1 MAPSL
6 SFPNSYYYPNLKG
19 VVQGAVS
26 YLYGVGGMQKRMQK
40 GMQNKCV

>member
-6 SFPNSYYYPNLKG
+6 LFPNSYYYPNLKG

-26 YLYGVGGMQKRMQK
+26 YCMG
-40 GMQNKCV
+40 